1 MNSKKAKGESV
12 NELNILEKI
21 MESISEPYPM
31 PSDYLYTVSETA
43 KILRMNP
50 NAVYDLIKKNLLS
63 ATRLG
68 RIKVR
73 KKEIEKFMERIDGK
87 DLSDLDNVK
96 ELKL

>member
-1 MNSKKAKGESV
+1 
-12 NELNILEKI
+12 
-21 MESISEPYPM
+21 M